1 MGLFDF
7 VKSAGK
13 KLWGSSEAN
22 AAEAI
27 AKEVGDPD
35 LKDKL
40 DVEIVGD
47 SVRIRGEVPSQ
58 EMKEKIILAAGNVE
72 GVSKVEEEI
81 TTSDKTAQGEFHTVE
96 KGDTLWAI
104 AQKSYEDGSKYKL
117 IFEANRPMLSH
128 PDKIYPGQVLRI
140 PALETAPNVKSTS

>member
-72 GVSKVEEEI
+72 GVSRRVIK
-81 TTSDKTAQGEFHTVE
+81 
-96 KGDTLWAI
+96 
-104 AQKSYEDGSKYKL
+104 
-117 IFEANRPMLSH
+117 RPRGH
-128 PDKIYPGQVLRI
+128 
-140 PALETAPNVKSTS
+140 STR